1 MSDSIARPTDSPAA
15 WQDPQDW
22 TDFSEHEQFRFTYGT
37 ESRTFDDGC
46 YRFEVR
52 MQRYESVNKD
62 GSEAIDTRNVCV
74 AEAQLSPDEARELA
88 ALLVRLAEAVER

>member
-1 MSDSIARPTDSPAA
+1 MNDSIARTTDKPAA
-15 WQDPQDW
+15 WQDAQDW

-46 YRFEVR
+46 YQFEVR
-52 MQRYESVNKD
+52 MQRYESVRKD
-62 GSEAIDTRNVCV
+62 GTEQIDSRSVCV